1 MKGFKKINKNGE
13 SNKETKRKKEAI
25 KERIM
30 MMLLQF
36 IRHLAYARHCSKH
49 FIDFMK

>member
-1 MKGFKKINKNGE
+1 MGKVTKKQ
-13 SNKETKRKKEAI
+13 KRKKEAI

-36 IRHLAYARHCSKH
+36 IRHLAYARHCSKY